1 MAVKRTKRQKQQ
13 TSLRR
18 EEILSYSINDIDLK
32 SDKENFKKKNISKIK
47 KVKKLV
53 VFDTSYVLKDL
64 TKTLVVTLLV
74 VGVLIA
80 YTIYGQ

>member
-18 EEILSYSINDIDLK
+18 AETLSYSINQVK
-32 SDKENFKKKNISKIK
+32 EVNNSSDKATKSISRKKPK
-47 KVKKLV
+47 KSSVS
-53 VFDTSYVLKDL
+53 FDTSYILKDL
-64 TKTLVVTLLV
+64 TKTLIVTLLV